1 MPYEDFI
8 YLGDSRNA
16 PYGEKTVDE
25 IVNLTVKNVEI
36 LFRQKCKII
45 VIACNTATGAA
56 IHFLR
61 NTYPE
66 YDFVG
71 LEPAVK
77 PACLA
82 SKTGN
87 IGVLAT
93 EGTFKA
99 QHFRNTSEKYSEY
112 IHIHSQPGYGLVDM
126 VESDMI
132 NTPEAEALL
141 QKYISP
147 LLEKNIDFLVLG
159 CTHFPFFKKTI
170 QQICGDEV
178 AILDSG
184 DAVARRTKDILM
196 TKGLMKNLNNLGF
209 IRIITTGDVT
219 TLQSVAGSYLEINQA
234 NYSFSHID
242 RL

>member
-1 MPYEDFI
+1 MPFENFI
-8 YLGDSRNA
+8 YLGDSGNA
-16 PYGEKTVDE
+16 PYGEKPVEE
-25 IVNLTVKNVEI
+25 IVSLTVKNVEF
-36 LFRQKCKII
+36 LFKQKCKII

-61 NTYPE
+61 NTYPG

-99 QHFRNTSEKYSEY
+99 QHFRSTSEKYAEY
-112 IHIHSQPGYGLVDM
+112 IHIHTQPGYGLVNL
-126 VESDMI
+126 VEQDMI
-132 NTPEAEALL
+132 HSPEAESLL

-147 LLEKNIDFLVLG
+147 LREKNIDYLVLG

-184 DAVARRTKDILM
+184 EAVARRTKDILM
-196 TKGLMKNLNNLGF
+196 TKGLMKSVNNLGF
-209 IRIITTGDVT
+209 IRIITTGDVAI
-219 TLQSVAGSYLEINQA
+219 LQSVAGSYLEIDQA
-234 NYSFSHID
+234 NYNFSHFD